1 MVTYSEEVKKEYY
14 PHTAQS
20 VTTGTNQWINPQN
33 VISQSD
39 SYAECKV
46 GLSSRSKLDI
56 TFSPI
61 SDFNIKEAYLKVS
74 CYATSTKPYLY
85 MYDSTEN
92 TTLHSCAF
100 STSKT
105 LVTSRK
111 DVASFINLEEDTT
124 FRLTVVGSSSATAY
138 IYSVYLELIGEDLSG
153 NNKTIYLGANN
164 IQNIYLGNNNISS
177 VYLGDSLIYGN

>member
-1 MVTYSEEVKKEYY
+1 MEYY
-14 PHTAQS
+14 PHTAKS
-20 VTTGTNQWINPQN
+20 VTTGTYQWTNPQN

-46 GLSSRSKLDI
+46 ATGSRSKLDI
-56 TFSPI
+56 TFSPLG
-61 SDFNIKEAYLKVS
+61 NLRAKVKEAYIKVS

-85 MYDSTEN
+85 MYDSTES

-100 STSKT
+100 STEKT

-111 DVASFINLEEDTT
+111 DVTSFINSKEDTT
-124 FRLTVVGSSSATAY
+124 FKLSVAGSGSAIAY
-138 IYSVYLELIGEDLSG
+138 IYSVYLELIGEGLDD
-153 NNKTIYLGANN
+153 NKTIYLGANN